1 MKHDTEINVILTS
14 NKSVLFAES
23 LVLSVSVSVQL
34 NLILCWTMNPCW
46 TQARSSGDIDYSKIT
61 VKQDDTQ

>member
-46 TQARSSGDIDYSKIT
+46 TQARSSGDIDY
-61 VKQDDTQ
+61 